1 MLCREVFP
9 IDFPWTPFSLSLHL
23 QLGNCTITKKK
34 QIDKFKRGEM
44 DRRTATGNE
53 LTIVGWKDN
62 KSVYVAS
69 NCDSNESMS
78 TLQGWNKDTQAKI
91 AVPQPFFIDQYNKG
105 TVGVDKANQNIATD
119 HIANKTKKLWWWA
132 LFVWIPGL
140 IV

>member
-1 MLCREVFP
+1 
-9 IDFPWTPFSLSLHL
+9 
-23 QLGNCTITKKK
+23 
-34 QIDKFKRGEM
+34 M
-44 DRRTATGNE
+44 DGRTATGNE

-69 NCDSNESMS
+69 NCRSNESMS

-91 AVPQPFFIDQYNKG
+91 AAPQPFFTDQYNKG

-119 HIANKTKKLWWWA
+119 HIAIKTKKLWWWA
-132 LFVWIPGL
+132 FFVWIPGL

>member
-1 MLCREVFP
+1 
-9 IDFPWTPFSLSLHL
+9 
-23 QLGNCTITKKK
+23 
-34 QIDKFKRGEM
+34 M
-44 DRRTATGNE
+44 DHRTATGNE

-69 NCDSNESMS
+69 NCGSNESMS

-91 AVPQPFFIDQYNKG
+91 AAPQPFFTDQYNKG

-119 HIANKTKKLWWWA
+119 HIAIKTKKLWLWA
-132 LFVWIPGL
+132 FFVWIPGL